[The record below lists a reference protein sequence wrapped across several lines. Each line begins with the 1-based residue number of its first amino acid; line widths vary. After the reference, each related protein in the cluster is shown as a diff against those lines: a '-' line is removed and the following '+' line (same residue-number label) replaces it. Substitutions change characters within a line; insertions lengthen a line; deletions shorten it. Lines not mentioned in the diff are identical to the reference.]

1 MGAQHS
7 TNNSETINWNN
18 INTDNMSVNPAFN
31 GLSNEAK
38 QLIASLDI
46 PSITNTETSELAI
59 NNILSKINSNLAE
72 DDQNKFYKLLDEV
85 STQSDNL
92 SNTSPFISS
101 EMYSQLVNS
110 KTSEDMPVQAGGA
123 KKKVKKQKKSI
134 KNNWGGSKLDDDSD
148 DSTTT
153 TSTYSSL
160 EDILESSEPHLKEV
174 KHHQDSH
181 SKSKKEHMKSRKINS
196 SPDTDSDSD
205 ELSYLSSSAHTG
217 GEFSNNSSSEQS
229 TSETDNTVSDEAK
242 LRSTSVSVNTSD
254 INMVSD
260 Y

>member
-1 MGAQHS
+1 MGSGNS
-7 TNNSETINWNN
+7 TNNSDTLKWNN
-18 INTDNMSVNPAFN
+18 INTENMSVNPAFN

-46 PSITNTETSELAI
+46 PSITNTETSELVV
-59 NNILSKINSNLAE
+59 NNILNKINSNL
-72 DDQNKFYKLLDEV
+72 DDNDKNKFYKLLDEV
-85 STQSDNL
+85 SAQSENL

-110 KTSEDMPVQAGGA
+110 KTSEDMPIQAGGA
-123 KKKVKKQKKSI
+123 KKTKKQNKSM
-134 KNNWGGSKLDDDSD
+134 KNKWTGPKLKED

-153 TSTYSSL
+153 STSTYSSL
-160 EDILESSEPHLKEV
+160 DDILESSEPKLKEV
-174 KHHQDSH
+174 N
-181 SKSKKEHMKSRKINS
+181 KKEQMKSRKINS
-196 SPDTDSDSD
+196 STDTDSQN
-205 ELSYLSSSAHTG
+205 LSYLSSSAHTG
-217 GEFSNNSSSEQS
+217 GEFSEGSSSSVQS
-229 TSETDNTVSDEAK
+229 TSETNSSVSDEAK